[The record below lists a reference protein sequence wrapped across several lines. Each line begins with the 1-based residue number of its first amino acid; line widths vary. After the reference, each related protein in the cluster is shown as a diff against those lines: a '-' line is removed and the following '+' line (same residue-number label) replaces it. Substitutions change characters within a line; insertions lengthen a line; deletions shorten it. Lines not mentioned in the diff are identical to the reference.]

1 MEKKEFWAIIYSL
14 EQLKEKLSSIQHD
27 QTKNIS
33 GCSSPRGAKDY
44 LSSFTLEALS
54 LEDCPD
60 AQIIRPVQDTEI
72 QAQNGYF

>member
-33 GCSSPRGAKDY
+33 GCY
-44 LSSFTLEALS
+44 
-54 LEDCPD
+54 
-60 AQIIRPVQDTEI
+60 
-72 QAQNGYF
+72 